1 MNVSFPPIAGIEDIE
16 AIERVPL
23 HDRLDVKSTKE
34 IFERS
39 AQKYGSRVALKYLF
53 FGRSD
58 EEPITFTYDEMFCK
72 IRQTA
77 NLFHHL
83 GVDENNPVSFL
94 LPNLPQTHFSLW
106 GAEIAGV
113 VNPINVLLEA
123 DHIVSILNAAKTRVL
138 VTLTPFPKT
147 DIWQKVES
155 LVDRVPSL
163 TTILQIDMAQYLPW
177 WQKVLVKW
185 TRASCKVPTHIDL
198 IDFDKAI
205 STMPSDRFT
214 FEREIDSDTIAS
226 LFHTGGTTG
235 VPKLARHT
243 HGNEVFNAWV
253 LKEVACLN
261 EDSIGI
267 CALPLFHVN
276 AVIVTGLAP
285 FLTGG
290 TVLLLTPGGF
300 RGPEVFPNF
309 WGIIERYR
317 VNFFSAV
324 PTVFSTLLKYP
335 LNGRD
340 VSCMRFAITGAAPM
354 PTEVFRKFESM
365 TGLRIIEGYG
375 QTEGTC
381 ASSCNPLSGEA
392 KIGSIGL
399 RFPYQQM
406 KTVLIDQEGKIDR
419 DCKVNEIGHVII
431 KGPNVFPGYT
441 DPVKNEG
448 VILEEGWINT
458 GDLGKQDEDGYF
470 WLTGRAKD
478 IIIRGGHNI
487 DPAIIE
493 EVLIKFP
500 GVELVAAVGQ
510 PDAHAGEVPAAYV
523 QVAEPQIIDVQKLHE
538 FAKQNISERAAIPVH
553 VEVVDPMPVT
563 PVGKIFKP
571 ALRHLAISRVYL
583 ETLKTAG
590 IEAKVSVHAD
600 EIKGTLAEIKL
611 ADQSQKVSAQELLV
625 NFTVPFKLN

>member
-1 MNVSFPPIAGIEDIE
+1 MVSFPPITSIEDIE
-16 AIERVPL
+16 DIEKTPL
-23 HDRLDVKSTKE
+23 KDRLDIKNTREV
-34 IFERS
+34 FERS
-39 AQKYGSRVALKYLF
+39 CEQYGSKIALKYLF

-58 EEPITFTYDEMFCK
+58 EQPVTFSYQELFNK
-72 IRQTA
+72 VRQAA
-77 NLFHHL
+77 NLFNHL
-83 GVDENNPVSFL
+83 GVNEDNPVSFL

-113 VNPINVLLEA
+113 VNPINVLLEP
-123 DHIVSILNAAKTRVL
+123 DHIVSILNAAKTKVL
-138 VTLTPFPKT
+138 ITLTPFPKT

-155 LVDRVPSL
+155 FIDRVPSL
-163 TTILQIDMAQYLPW
+163 TTILQVDMAQYLPW
-177 WQKVLVKW
+177 WQRALVKL
-185 TRASCKVPTHIDL
+185 TRPTCKIPSHINL
-198 IDFDKAI
+198 MDFDQAI
-205 STMPSDRFT
+205 SKMPSDSFT
-214 FEREIDSDTIAS
+214 FDRELSSETTAS

-243 HGNEVFNAWV
+243 HGNEIFNAWV

-261 EDSIGI
+261 EESVGI

-285 FLTGG
+285 FMAGG
-290 TVLLLTPGGF
+290 TVLLLTPAGF

-309 WGIIERYR
+309 WKIIERHK

-335 LNGRD
+335 LDGID

-354 PTEVFRKFESM
+354 PTEVFRKFEAR

-406 KTVLIDQEGKIDR
+406 KTVVIDETGKVER
-419 DCKVNEIGHVII
+419 DCTVNEIGHVII

-441 DPVKNEG
+441 DSAKDEG
-448 VILEEGWINT
+448 VILDEGWINT
-458 GDLGKQDEDGYF
+458 GDLGRQDEDGYF

-493 EVLIKFP
+493 EALIKFP
-500 GVELVAAVGQ
+500 GVELVAAIGQ
-510 PDAHAGEVPAAYV
+510 PDVHAGEVPAAYL
-523 QVAEPQIIDVQKLHE
+523 QVTDSKEVDVQKIYE
-538 FAKQNISERAAIPVH
+538 FAKQAIPERAAIPVH
-553 VEVVDPMPVT
+553 VELVDLMPVT

-571 ALRHLAISRVYL
+571 ALRHLAIRRVYS
-583 ETLKTAG
+583 
-590 IEAKVSVHAD
+590 EALLSENIKATVNVDTD
-600 EIKGTLAEIKL
+600 EVRGTLAYIEL
-611 ADQSQKVSAQELLV
+611 ADYSQKIKAKQLLEGFTIPFEL
-625 NFTVPFKLN
+625 N

>member
-1 MNVSFPPIAGIEDIE
+1 MKVSFPPIANIEDIE
-16 AIERVPL
+16 HIEKVSL
-23 HDRLDVKSTKE
+23 EDRLDLDNTRE

-39 AQKYGSRVALKYLF
+39 YEQYGSRTALKYLF
-53 FGRSD
+53 FGRSE
-58 EEPITFTYDEMFCK
+58 EEPVTFTYRELFHK

-77 NLFHHL
+77 NLFHEL
-83 GVDENNPVSFL
+83 GVNENNPVSFL

-113 VNPINVLLEA
+113 VNPVNVLLEP
-123 DHIVSILNAAKTRVL
+123 DHIVSILNAAQTKVL
-138 VTLTPFPKT
+138 ITLTPFPKT
-147 DIWQKVES
+147 DIWEKVES
-155 LVDRVPSL
+155 LIDRVPTL
-163 TTILQIDMAQYLPW
+163 KTILQVDMAQYLPW
-177 WQKVLVKW
+177 WQRGLVKL
-185 TRASCKVPTHIDL
+185 TRAACKIPPNITL
-198 IDFDKAI
+198 MDFDQAI
-205 STMPSDRFT
+205 SKMPSDRFI
-214 FEREIDSDTIAS
+214 FHRELSSETTAS

-261 EDSIGI
+261 EESVGI

-285 FLTGG
+285 FMAGG
-290 TVLLLTPGGF
+290 TVLLLTPAGF
-300 RGPEVFPNF
+300 RGPQVFENF
-309 WGIIERYR
+309 WKIIERHK

-335 LNGRD
+335 LDGRD

-354 PTEVFRKFESM
+354 PTEVFRKFEAM

-399 RFPYQQM
+399 RFPYQKM
-406 KTVLIDQEGKIDR
+406 KTVLLDENSKVHR
-419 DCKVNEIGHVII
+419 DCGVNEIGHVII

-441 DPVKNEG
+441 DATKNEG
-448 VILEEGWINT
+448 VILEDGWINT
-458 GDLGKQDEDGYF
+458 GDLGRQDQDGYF

-493 EVLIKFP
+493 EALIKFP

-510 PDAHAGEVPAAYV
+510 PDIHAGEVPAAYV
-523 QVAEPQIIDVQKLHE
+523 QVNDPKQIDVEKLHE
-538 FAKQNISERAAIPVH
+538 FAKQSIPERAAVPVH
-553 VEVVDPMPVT
+553 VELVDPMPVT

-571 ALRHLAISRVYL
+571 ALRHLAIRRVYL
-583 ETLKTAG
+583 ETLKSENIA
-590 IEAKVSVHAD
+590 ARVNVNSD
-600 EIKGTLAEIKL
+600 EIKGTVVQVELI
-611 ADQSQKVSAQELLV
+611 DDSQKFRVNKLLEG
-625 NFTVPFKLN
+625 FTIPFDLN